1 MHFHPL
7 SKYPGPPYT
16 AATGIVYSCV
26 VASGRL
32 LPWLQAQHTRYGPIV
47 RIGPDRL
54 SFIQSE
60 AWKDIYGHRSGG
72 RQANVK
78 DPRFYDEMD
87 LDGHRNVL
95 TERDGTEH
103 GRLRRIFSHAFSDK
117 ALKEQQPL
125 LDSYVNQ
132 LVSNIRRALDEDP
145 NHEFD
150 AVKLY
155 NFTTFDIMADLTF
168 GESLGMLRTSN
179 YTDWVRNIFDSTRI
193 LAISTIWREYGWL
206 NRLYKLLEPPFMR
219 KATEAHFA
227 HSADRVKRRLEQGD
241 RADGRKDI
249 WTLVLSQ
256 PEGKGL
262 TPEKMYSNA
271 SIFMLAGT
279 ETTATLLSGLT
290 YYLVKSP
297 DKMDKLVREIRDAIR
312 GDDGFTL
319 ERLQR
324 LKYLGACIEEGLR
337 LYPPVPT
344 PLWRVTPREG
354 TTICGEHIPGGFRVA
369 VSTFAASRSPLNFSD
384 PDSFEPERW
393 ISGSGYDDDHREAV
407 QPFSTGPRNCLGKKY
422 AESPPGHS
430 LIINHSADKLIVW
443 LITSYDLF

>member
-1 MHFHPL
+1 ML
-7 SKYPGPPYT
+7 SFCSGLYIECTFTLCRNIPVLLTLQPPVSST
-16 AATGIVYSCV
+16 LAWWLLVFYS
-26 VASGRL
+26 
-32 LPWLQAQHTRYGPIV
+32 WLQAQHTRYGPIV

-155 NFTTFDIMADLTF
+155 NFTTFDIMADLAF

-279 ETTATLLSGLT
+279 ETTE
-290 YYLVKSP
+290 
-297 DKMDKLVREIRDAIR
+297 KLCNHFRLDREI
-312 GDDGFTL
+312 
-319 ERLQR
+319 
-324 LKYLGACIEEGLR
+324 
-337 LYPPVPT
+337 V
-344 PLWRVTPREG
+344 W
-354 TTICGEHIPGGFRVA
+354 
-369 VSTFAASRSPLNFSD
+369 
-384 PDSFEPERW
+384 
-393 ISGSGYDDDHREAV
+393 
-407 QPFSTGPRNCLGKKY
+407 GK
-422 AESPPGHS
+422 SMPNLPPG
-430 LIINHSADKLIVW
+430 
-443 LITSYDLF
+443 TP